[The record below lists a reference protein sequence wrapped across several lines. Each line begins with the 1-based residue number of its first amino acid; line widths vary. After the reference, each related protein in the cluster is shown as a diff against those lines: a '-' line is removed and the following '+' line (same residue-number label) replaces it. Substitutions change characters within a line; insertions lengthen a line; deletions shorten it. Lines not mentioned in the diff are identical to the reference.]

1 MKYTDHIKTRAR
13 RGEKTPQSEKI
24 LGTNQEKNNAGGF
37 SFVVD
42 KWSQLHRFLILG
54 SEGGTYYVGE
64 AKLTK
69 ENATNVLACIKADG
83 KRVVNEVVKIS
94 QGGRAPRNDA
104 ALFVLALAASM
115 GDAETKSYA
124 FKEMPKVAR
133 IGTHLFAFASNIRAL
148 RGWSKAVSKAFN
160 RWYNDKSPRELAHQV
175 TKYQQRNGWSHRDIF
190 RLSHI
195 KTNDEE
201 KSLIYRWIIKGN
213 EGGGLPETVPQV
225 EGLRKIWAF
234 ERAKRAGSEAEVIR
248 LVEEFKLPW
257 ECIPTN
263 LRTPKVWEAM
273 LPSLGMTA
281 LIRNLGSLS
290 SNGVL
295 KKGGWDNLQ
304 LVQERLTNR
313 EALKKARIHP
323 LNVLVAINT
332 YGRGRGVKGKKTW
345 EVIPDIMD
353 SLDEAFYASFE
364 NVEPANKRFLL
375 GVDVSG
381 SMGGPE
387 LAGMTGITP
396 RIGAAAL
403 AMTIYRTERKSLAM
417 GFSHDFVDLG
427 LSKKD
432 SLGAVIKKMSGI
444 PFGATNC
451 ALPMVYAAERGI
463 EIDTFVVLTDNETW
477 YDGKPGG
484 GYWGRRGNSA
494 GKTGHPVQALQ
505 RYRDKTGIPARLVVL
520 AMTPTKFSIA
530 DPKDPGMLDIVG
542 FDTATP
548 KIVRDF
554 SAGLL

>member
-1 MKYTDHIKTRAR
+1 MKYTDHFKTHAR
-13 RGEKTPQSEKI
+13 RGARTSQKEKI
-24 LGTNQEKNNAGGF
+24 PGTNQEKNNAGGF

-69 ENATNVLACIKADG
+69 ENATNVISCIKENG
-83 KRVVNEVVKIS
+83 KRVVDTVVEIS
-94 QGGRAPRNDA
+94 QGGRAPRNDS
-104 ALFVLALAASM
+104 ALFVLALAASL
-115 GDAETKSYA
+115 GDAETKGYA
-124 FKEMPKVAR
+124 FAEMPKVAR
-133 IGTHLFAFASNIRAL
+133 IGTHLFAFADSIRNL
-148 RGWSKAVSKAFN
+148 RGWSKSVSKAFN
-160 RWYNDKSPRELAHQV
+160 RWYNNKSAREIAHQI

-201 KSLIYRWIIKGN
+201 KQLLYRWVIKGN
-213 EGGGLPETVPQV
+213 EGGELPSVVPKP
-225 EGLRKIWAF
+225 EGLRRVWAF
-234 ERAKRAGSEAEVIR
+234 ERAKRADEAEIIR
-248 LVEEFKLPW
+248 LVEEFRLPW

-263 LRTPKVWEAM
+263 KRTLKVWEAM

-290 SNGVL
+290 SNGIL
-295 KKGGWDNLQ
+295 KKGGWDNIQ

-313 EALKKARIHP
+313 EVLKKARIHP
-323 LNVLVAINT
+323 LSILVAINT
-332 YGRGRGVKGKKTW
+332 YGRGRGVKGRKTW
-345 EVIPDIMD
+345 EIVPDIMD
-353 SLDEAFYASFE
+353 ALDDAFYASFE

-375 GVDVSG
+375 GIDVSG

-403 AMTIYRTERKSLAM
+403 AMTIYRTEPKSLAM
-417 GFSHDFVDLG
+417 GFSHQFIDLG

-432 SLGAVIKKMSGI
+432 SLETVIKKMSGI

-463 EIDTFVVLTDNETW
+463 NVDTFVVITDNETW
-477 YDGKPGG
+477 HDKMPG
-484 GYWGRRGNSA
+484 GYWARRGE
-494 GKTGHPVQALQ
+494 KKCGHPVEALQ
-505 RYRDKTGIPARLVVL
+505 RYRDKTGIPARLIVL

-530 DPKDPGMLDIVG
+530 DPKDPGMLDIAG

-554 SAGLL
+554 SAELI